1 MSDHSITDVFDTAS
15 VQLVFVAVKEAILH
29 NAIKDSGTIWQIH
42 LSLVLPLNALAK
54 LDEIV
59 EIRYTYS

>member
-29 NAIKDSGTIWQIH
+29 NAIKDSGTI
-42 LSLVLPLNALAK
+42 
-54 LDEIV
+54 
-59 EIRYTYS
+59 